1 MLLWQEIIIKSCIH
15 SFSFSFLVFYFFSL
29 FCFNFFIYLRYIY
42 IISIY
47 LSIYLS
53 IYNFSFAIHWKARN
67 KLLHYDLSVAFSI
80 GTLMVGYLS
89 FCWEGID
96 FLSLPLGIPYFHL
109 FH

>member
-15 SFSFSFLVFYFFSL
+15 SFSFSFLVFYFLACFVSISL
-29 FCFNFFIYLRYIY
+29 YIY
-42 IISIY
+42 VISILY

>member
-1 MLLWQEIIIKSCIH
+1 MAVPTISLKRYAFMARGYYKILYTQHFCFPFVFLFTSSFGQNSFFYLFISFY
-15 SFSFSFLVFYFFSL
+15 FSFT
-29 FCFNFFIYLRYIY
+29 IY
-42 IISIY
+42 
-47 LSIYLS
+47 
-53 IYNFSFAIHWKARN
+53 WKARN

-96 FLSLPLGIPYFHL
+96 FLSLLLGKPCFHL